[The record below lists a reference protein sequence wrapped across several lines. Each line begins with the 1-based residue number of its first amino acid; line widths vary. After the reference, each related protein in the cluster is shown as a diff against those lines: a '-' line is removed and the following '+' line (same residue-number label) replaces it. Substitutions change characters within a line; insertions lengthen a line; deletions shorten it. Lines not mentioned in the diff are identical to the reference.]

1 MDGKPLFIS
10 FTLFPVS
17 YVCIIAYI
25 QKMSI
30 HFYIYSCLLKIKVP
44 KTVEDKSSTD
54 ISFTSCEL
62 TVS

>member
-10 FTLFPVS
+10 FTLFPVP

-30 HFYIYSCLLKIKVP
+30 HFYIYFCLLKIKVP
-44 KTVEDKSSTD
+44 KTEEDKS
-54 ISFTSCEL
+54 
-62 TVS
+62 